1 MICHELSSAASAS
14 HPQPHSPF
22 ALQVVQWLLT
32 SYGDKIT
39 LTPPSYAKPTYL
51 NMMDKNECPSVSHSY
66 ILTTAFAC
74 ILDTIK
80 CVSSLVKGPT
90 PDSPVFESSS
100 PTEPS
105 PRNPADPAIPTA
117 TELKLIVTGVAG
129 PALNVLN
136 ALLEVSRDKR
146 DRH

>member
-1 MICHELSSAASAS
+1 M
-14 HPQPHSPF
+14 
-22 ALQVVQWLLT
+22 LT

-39 LTPPSYAKPTYL
+39 LTPPTYAKPTYL

-80 CVSSLVKGPT
+80 CVSSLVKGPR
-90 PDSPVFESSS
+90 PDSPSDVFPSS
-100 PTEPS
+100 PTETETRS
-105 PRNPADPAIPTA
+105 MADPSIPTP

-136 ALLEVSRDKR
+136 ALLEVSQRL
-146 DRH
+146 